1 MLTPRALNI
10 LTNMVFKNSNMKS
23 TKKDWLHFTAGF
35 VTAVL
40 MTLAVSDAT
49 GATHQDIV
57 ATTLILEAGGEY
69 SEGAM
74 EAVHEVIYNRSIKR
88 NKSMSEVCLQKW
100 QFSCWNDK
108 DIDQNIAKAKK
119 HPRWSKAMKIVNTSK
134 MTNYTHGA
142 DHYYADYI
150 KPPYWAKSMTR
161 TTQIGR
167 HIFFK

>member
-1 MLTPRALNI
+1 
-10 LTNMVFKNSNMKS
+10 MKS
-23 TKKDWLHFTAGF
+23 TKKDWLNFTAGF

-40 MTLAVSDAT
+40 MALAVSDAT
-49 GATHQDIV
+49 GASHQDIV

-69 SEGAM
+69 SLGAM

-119 HPRWSKAMKIVNTSK
+119 HPRWNQAMKIVNTAE

>member
-1 MLTPRALNI
+1 MR
-10 LTNMVFKNSNMKS
+10 S
-23 TKKDWLHFTAGF
+23 TKKDWLNFTAGF

-40 MTLAVSDAT
+40 MALAVSDAT

-69 SEGAM
+69 SLGAM

-119 HPRWSKAMKIVNTSK
+119 HPRWNQAMKIVNTAE

>member
-1 MLTPRALNI
+1 
-10 LTNMVFKNSNMKS
+10 MKS
-23 TKKDWLHFTAGF
+23 TKKDWLNFTAGF

-40 MTLAVSDAT
+40 MALAVSDAT

-119 HPRWSKAMKIVNTSK
+119 HPRWNQAMKIVNTAE

>member
-1 MLTPRALNI
+1 
-10 LTNMVFKNSNMKS
+10 MKT

-40 MTLAVSDAT
+40 MALAVSDAT

-88 NKSMSEVCLQKW
+88 NKSMADVCLQKW
-100 QFSCWNDK
+100 QFSCWNGK
-108 DIDQNIAKAKK
+108 DIESNIMKAQK
-119 HPRWSKAMKIVNTSK
+119 HPRWNKAMKIVNTAK
-134 MTNYTHGA
+134 MTNYTNGA

-150 KPPYWAKSMTR
+150 KAPYWASSMEF
-161 TTQIGR
+161 TTKIGR
-167 HIFFK
+167 HLFFK

>member
-1 MLTPRALNI
+1 
-10 LTNMVFKNSNMKS
+10 MKS
-23 TKKDWLHFTAGF
+23 TKKDWLHFTTGF
-35 VTAVL
+35 AVGIL
-40 MTLAVSDAT
+40 MTLAVSDAA

-88 NKSMSEVCLQKW
+88 NKSMSDVCLQKW
-100 QFSCWNDK
+100 QFSCWNGK
-108 DIDQNIAKAKK
+108 DIDQNIIKAKK
-119 HPRWSKAMKIVNTSK
+119 HPRWSKAMKIVNTAE

-150 KPPYWAKSMTR
+150 KPPYWEKSLTR

>member
-1 MLTPRALNI
+1 MR
-10 LTNMVFKNSNMKS
+10 S
-23 TKKDWLHFTAGF
+23 TKKDWLNFTAGF

-40 MTLAVSDAT
+40 MALAVSDAT
-49 GATHQDIV
+49 GASHQDIV

-69 SEGAM
+69 SLGAM

-119 HPRWSKAMKIVNTSK
+119 HPRWSKAMKIVNTAE
-134 MTNYTHGA
+134 MTNYTYGA

-150 KPPYWAKSMTR
+150 KPPYWAKSITR